1 MAKFFVGQ
9 RVRVIR
15 ASCSPHLVGREA
27 IIQAVEVRGKACTKG
42 GLMEFIGVRTNLKN
56 FRGTPHVAQLD
67 NIEPIIPDGAKPGN
81 WETLKDIWT
90 PAKLKESV

>member
-1 MAKFFVGQ
+1 
-9 RVRVIR
+9 
-15 ASCSPHLVGREA
+15 
-27 IIQAVEVRGKACTKG
+27 
-42 GLMEFIGVRTNLKN
+42 MEFIGVRTNLKN